1 MTPSKSRVSDLTLE
15 RYRLGELPEPQLREL
30 RRALDE
36 DAELCARLQ
45 ALELS
50 DAEIRQQY
58 PPAWMARRIRLR
70 AEAAPA
76 ASRRAAFRAAF
87 PIERG
92 WLLRLWPVP
101 VAAVALLAVVP
112 ALLRPGPPE
121 SERTKGEV
129 AGLQLFRR
137 TVTGTEALVDSA
149 AAGQGDL
156 VQIVYRALGRQYGVI
171 LSVDGRGTVTVH
183 LPGEGETAARLRQK
197 GPDTLAFAYELDG
210 TPGWER
216 FYLVAADHPF
226 PVATAVTAAQAASA
240 STRGELVVPEGFS
253 QDSFSLRKQDHGE

>member
-1 MTPSKSRVSDLTLE
+1 MTPSKSRVTDLTLE
-15 RYRLGELPEPQLREL
+15 RYRLGELPEPRLRKL
-30 RRALDE
+30 RQALDE
-36 DAELCARLQ
+36 DAELRARLQ
-45 ALELS
+45 ALERS
-50 DAEIRQQY
+50 DAELRQQY

-76 ASRRAAFRAAF
+76 ASRRAAFHVK
-87 PIERG
+87 RG

-112 ALLRPGPPE
+112 ALLRSGPSE

-137 TVTGTEALVDSA
+137 TATGTEALADSA
-149 AAGQGDL
+149 VAGQGDL
-156 VQIVYRALGRQYGVI
+156 VQIVYRALGRPYGVI

-183 LPGEGETAARLRQK
+183 LPGEGKIAARLRQEE
-197 GPDTLAFAYELDG
+197 PDTLAFAYELDG

-216 FYLVAADHPF
+216 FYLIATDHPF
-226 PVATAVTAAQAASA
+226 SVATAVTAAQTA
-240 STRGELVVPEGFS
+240 STSKRGELVVPEGFS

>member
-15 RYRLGELPEPQLREL
+15 RYRLGELPEPRLREL
-30 RRALDE
+30 QRALDE
-36 DAELCARLQ
+36 DAELRARLQ
-45 ALELS
+45 ALERS
-50 DAEIRQQY
+50 DAELRQQY
-58 PPAWMARRIRLR
+58 PPAWMARRVRLR
-70 AEAAPA
+70 ADASPA
-76 ASRRAAFRAAF
+76 ASRPVLRM
-87 PIERG
+87 ERG

-101 VAAVALLAVVP
+101 VAAAALLAVVP
-112 ALLRPGPPE
+112 ALLRSGPSE

-137 TVTGTEALVDSA
+137 TATGTEVLADSA
-149 AAGQGDL
+149 TAGQGDL
-156 VQIVYRALGRQYGVI
+156 VQIVYRALGRPYGVI

-183 LPGEGETAARLRQK
+183 LPGEGKTAARLRQE

-216 FYLVAADHPF
+216 FYLIATDHPF
-226 PVATAVTAAQAASA
+226 PVATAVAAAQTASA
-240 STRGELVVPEGFS
+240 SKRGELVVPEGFS